1 MSYKP
6 VDPKVDFPKQEEE
19 VLKYWKENK
28 TFEKSISQREGAE
41 EFVFYDG
48 PPFATGL
55 PHFGHFIPSTIKDII
70 PRYQTMKGKKVERRF
85 GWDCHGLPVENLIEK
100 ELGINSKHE
109 IEAYGIDKFNDK
121 CKASVLKYTAEWR
134 QTITRMGR
142 WVDFDHDYKTMNP
155 EYMESI
161 WWVAKSLWDKGLI
174 YEGKYILPYCPR
186 CSTVLSTHE
195 LAQGYKDVQDQTV
208 TVRFKITKAPEGV
221 KDPDMANG
229 KTYFLAW
236 TTTPWTL
243 PSNLGLCMGPEVDYV
258 KILDKESGDFY
269 IFAEARLPA
278 YYKSEDAYEI
288 IYRHKGKEFL
298 GAEYEPLFPYFAR
311 LKDAK
316 VCAEES
322 NQKCE
327 KGAFRMF
334 NADYVS
340 TEDGTGIVHIAPA
353 FGEEDNKIFRGTGIP
368 NVEPID
374 AECKFTKEVPE
385 YQGVFVKD
393 ADKDIMKRLKE
404 EGKLVKRDTVVHSYP
419 HCWRCGSPLIY
430 RGIGSWF
437 VKVADHHEALLRAN
451 SQIKWQPAHIKE
463 GRFGK
468 WLAGSRD
475 WAVSRNRYWGNP
487 IPIWKCD
494 DPDCKH
500 TLCVG
505 SREELKKLSGTYP
518 EDLHKQYVDKI
529 TIPCPKC
536 GKTMHRIPEVFDCWF
551 ESGSMPYAQQHYPF
565 ENKEYFESH
574 FPANFISEGLD
585 QTRGWFYTLTI
596 LASHLFDKPAF
607 QNCIVN
613 GLVLAS
619 DGRKMSKSLRNYT
632 DPVEAINK
640 FGADALRLFLI
651 HSSVV
656 KADDLRYS
664 DEGVRDVLKSII
676 IPLWNSYSF
685 FVTYANI
692 DKVQPNGKAFENKL
706 PSNPLD
712 AWLLSITQK
721 LVKDVT
727 EALDDYDLSAAID
740 PIVAFIDELN
750 NWYIRRSRR
759 RFWKSENDSDK
770 TEAYESLYIALKT
783 LCQVAAPVTPF
794 ITEEMWLNL
803 KTSDDKE
810 SVHLTDYPV
819 YNAAWRNEELEFKM
833 GTVQKA
839 VSMGHSLRNQFNLKN
854 RQPLA
859 SVALVTRNPN
869 EKTVLAEM
877 QDTIAEEL
885 NVKKVEF
892 HDREDE
898 LVEYKAKANFKVLGK
913 ELGPLMKKAAGIIA
927 GLSSEQIQAILDGSK
942 VTIDVEGTSVDLTE
956 EKVLVDRF
964 EKDDLKVLNEGTL
977 TVGLDSKV
985 TDELKKEGYIRDLI
999 RAIQNQRKE
1008 NGYEV
1013 TDRIKLEISGDA
1025 VLKSAYEMFSDFVA
1039 GETLAASIAWA
1050 DSLSDAVTAEA
1061 DDAKW
1066 SFKVEKA

>member
-803 KTSDDKE
+803 KASDDKE

-819 YNAAWRNEELEFKM
+819 YKAAWRNEELEFKM

-942 VTIDVEGTSVDLTE
+942 VTIDVDGTSVDLTE

>member
-1 MSYKP
+1 MYKP
-6 VDPKVDFPKQEEE
+6 VNPKADFPKQEEE
-19 VLKYWKENK
+19 ILKFWKEDD
-28 TFEKSISQREGAE
+28 TFKKSVDQREGAE
-41 EFVFYDG
+41 EYVFYDG

-109 IEAYGIDKFNDK
+109 IEAYGVANFNEK
-121 CKASVLKYTAEWR
+121 CKASVLKYTSEWR

-155 EYMESI
+155 DYMESI

-195 LAQGYKDVQDQTV
+195 LAQGYKEKQDPAITI
-208 TVRFKITKAPEGV
+208 RFKVTKAPEAI
-221 KDPDMANG
+221 KDADMANG

-243 PSNLGLCMGPEVDYV
+243 PSNLGLCMGPKIEYV
-258 KILDKESGDFY
+258 KILDKESGDYY
-269 IFAEARLPA
+269 IMAKSRLHA
-278 YYKSEDAYEI
+278 YYKNESDYEI
-288 IYRHKGKEFL
+288 IYEKLGSDFL
-298 GAEYEPLFPYFAR
+298 DAEYEPLFPYFAY
-311 LKDAK
+311 LKDSARCS
-316 VCAEES
+316 VETHQPCA
-322 NQKCE
+322 
-327 KGAFRMF
+327 KGAFRLF

-353 FGEEDNKIFRGTGIP
+353 FGEEDNKVFAGTGIP
-368 NVEPID
+368 NVEPMD
-374 AECKFTKEVPE
+374 AECKFTKEVSDFA
-385 YQGVFVKD
+385 GRFVKD
-393 ADKDIMKRLKE
+393 CDKDLMDRLKK
-404 EGKLVKRDTVVHSYP
+404 EGKLVKRDTVVHQYP

-437 VKVADHHEALLRAN
+437 VRVADHHEQLLKAN

-468 WLAGSRD
+468 WLAGARD

-494 DPDCKH
+494 NPDCKN
-500 TLCVG
+500 TVCVG
-505 SREELKKLSGTYP
+505 SRQELADLSGTYP
-518 EDLHKQYVDKI
+518 EDLHKQFVDKI
-529 TIPCPKC
+529 SIPCKKC
-536 GKTMHRIPEVFDCWF
+536 GGTMHRIPEVFDCWF

-565 ENKEYFESH
+565 ENKEYFEKH

-585 QTRGWFYTLTI
+585 QTRGWFYTLTV

-651 HSSVV
+651 HSAVV
-656 KADDLRYS
+656 RADDLRYS
-664 DEGVRDVLKSII
+664 DEGVRDVIKNII
-676 IPLWNSYSF
+676 LPLWNSYSF

-692 DKVQPNGKAFENKL
+692 DKIQPTGHLFDEKL

-727 EALDDYDLSAAID
+727 AGLDDYDLSGAVD
-740 PIVAFIDELN
+740 PIVKFIDEMN

-770 TEAYESLYIALKT
+770 KEAYEALYIALKT
-783 LCQVAAPVTPF
+783 FSLVASPFIPF
-794 ITEEMWLNL
+794 ITEQIWQNL
-803 KTSDDKE
+803 RTSEDKE
-810 SVHLTDYPV
+810 SVHLCDYPL
-819 YNAAWRNEELEFKM
+819 YNEKWRNEELEFKM
-833 GTVQKA
+833 ATVQKA
-839 VSMGHSLRNQFNLKN
+839 VSMGRSLRNTFNLKN
-854 RQPLA
+854 RQPLS
-859 SVALVTRNPN
+859 SVALVTRNED
-869 EKTVLAEM
+869 EKRVLAEM
-877 QDTIAEEL
+877 EDSIREEL

-898 LVEYKAKANFKVLGK
+898 LVEYRCKANFKVLGK
-913 ELGPLMKKAAGIIA
+913 ELGPKMKKAASVIQ
-927 GLSSEQIQAILDGSK
+927 GLSSEQIQSILEGTNLS
-942 VTIDVEGTSVDLTE
+942 IDVDGTPIELNS
-956 EKVLVDRF
+956 EKILVERL
-964 EKDDLKVLNEGTL
+964 EKDGLKVLNEGTL
-977 TVGLDSKV
+977 TVGLDSKI
-985 TDELKKEGYIRDLI
+985 TDELKKEGYVRDLV
-999 RAIQNQRKE
+999 RGIQNLRKE
-1008 NGYEV
+1008 SGFEV
-1013 TDRIKLEISGDA
+1013 TDRINLSVSGDDE
-1025 VLKSAYEMFSDFVA
+1025 LKAAYEMFRDFVVS
-1039 GETLAASIAWA
+1039 ETLASSSEFTDSIA
-1050 DSLSDAVTAEA
+1050 DGAEVDA
-1061 DDAKW
+1061 DDKKW
-1066 SFKVEKA
+1066 RISIVKA